1 MDPDAVV
8 LQVDEETGKR
18 ETECNDE
25 KMLSDFISDGAVL
38 TFDDFLQNYNLR
50 VSHLDLFSTYSNF
63 LRQAFLWQMDEKP
76 EDGSDFIVTGDKEQ
90 LQPKEEEEKAKEPE
104 KEDTN
109 GANKDSAID
118 VDDDIMEV
126 SPHANGSGDNKRPA
140 EEGTESA
147 AKKARS
153 VTFYIQSVNWY

>member
-1 MDPDAVV
+1 M
-8 LQVDEETGKR
+8 G
-18 ETECNDE
+18 
-25 KMLSDFISDGAVL
+25 DFISDGAVL
-38 TFDDFLQNYNLR
+38 TFDDFLQNYSLR
-50 VSHLDLFSTYSNF
+50 
-63 LRQAFLWQMDEKP
+63 AFLWQMDEKP

-90 LQPKEEEEKAKEPE
+90 LQPKEEEEEAKEPE

-147 AKKARS
+147 AKKARVEGEE
-153 VTFYIQSVNWY
+153 VTICEEKSAPTAEELKQKMKASQGEEGVVCIE